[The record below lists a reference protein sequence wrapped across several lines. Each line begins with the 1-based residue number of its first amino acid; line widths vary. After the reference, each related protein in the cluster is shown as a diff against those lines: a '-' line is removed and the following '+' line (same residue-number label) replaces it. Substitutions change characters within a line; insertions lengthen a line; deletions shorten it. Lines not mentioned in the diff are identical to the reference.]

1 MASERSRACDVCGG
15 SDVERLHTQPFLV
28 PGEPLTHYDV
38 VACRT
43 CGFAFATN
51 IPSRED
57 YEAYY
62 SANLRYTY
70 EGSRNVSEG
79 LVAIHQDSF
88 EFVHGLLGRRE
99 GVPATGQH
107 VLDVGCS
114 TGHLL
119 SFFRRAG
126 YERLLGLD
134 PAPECRALA
143 ERLYKVH
150 VITGSLSGFCAE
162 TPFDVVLLSSVL
174 EHLPDPRAALDRVAS
189 LVAQDGLLFVQVPDA
204 ARFGVEMREPFLEFS
219 IEHINYFTRESL
231 EGLMARAG
239 FVAVEVRPDVLRY
252 NGTAY
257 PALTS
262 AWRRAASSAAPARS
276 DIDSLRTYVTRSR
289 ELLTRVDRALRPLAE
304 SREEVVVWGAGSLA
318 ARLLATTAMGELNI
332 VGVVDS
338 NPSLHTQQ
346 LLGLPIA
353 PPASLR
359 GRRVTVLVASVVWG
373 QAIVKTLE
381 EFGYEGRIVSLSF

>member
-15 SDVERLHTQPFLV
+15 SDVERLHTQPFLL
-28 PGEPLTHYDV
+28 PGDRLTRYDV

-43 CGFAFATN
+43 CGFAFSTN

-62 SANLRYTY
+62 RANLRYTY

-79 LVAIHQDSF
+79 LVAIHRDSF
-88 EFVHGLLGRRE
+88 EFVHGLLGRRD
-99 GVPATGQH
+99 GVPATAQR

-143 ERLYKVH
+143 ERLYKVD
-150 VITGSLSGFCAE
+150 VVTGSLSSFCAE

-189 LVAQDGLLFVQVPDA
+189 LVAKDGLVFVQVPDA

-231 EGLMARAG
+231 EELMVRAG

-262 AWRRAASSAAPARS
+262 AWRRGASPAATPSRS
-276 DIDSLRTYVTRSR
+276 DIGPLRAYVTRSS
-289 ELLTRVDRALRPLAE
+289 ELLTQVDRALRPLAE

-318 ARLLATTAMGELNI
+318 ARLLATTVMGELNI

-338 NPSLHTQQ
+338 NPSLHTQR

-359 GRRVTVLVASVVWG
+359 GGRVTVLVASVVWG
-373 QAIVKTLE
+373 EAIVKTLE
-381 EFGYEGRIVSLSF
+381 EFGYEGRVVSL

>member
-1 MASERSRACDVCGG
+1 MTSERGRACDVCGR
-15 SDVERLHTQPFLV
+15 SDVEHLHAQPFLL
-28 PGEPLTHYDV
+28 PGDRLTRYDV
-38 VACRT
+38 VACRA

-51 IPSRED
+51 VPSRDD

-62 SANLRYTY
+62 AANLRYTY

-79 LVAIHQDSF
+79 LVAIHRDSF
-88 EFVHGLLGRRE
+88 EFVHRLLAEQDGVGATARR
-99 GVPATGQH
+99 

-126 YERLLGLD
+126 YERVLGLD
-134 PAPECRALA
+134 PAPECRPLA
-143 ERLYKVH
+143 ERLYDVE
-150 VITGSLSGFCAE
+150 VVTGSLSGFSAE
-162 TPFDVVLLSSVL
+162 APFDVVLLSSVL

-189 LVAQDGLLFVQVPDA
+189 LVKEDGLVFVQVPDA
-204 ARFGVEMREPFLEFS
+204 AHFGIEMKEPFLEFS

-239 FVAVEVRPDVLRY
+239 FAAVVVRPDVLRY

-262 AWRRAASSAAPARS
+262 AWRRGASRAGAVSVS
-276 DIDSLRTYVTRSR
+276 DVGPLRAYVAQSR
-289 ELLTRVDRALRPLAE
+289 ELLKEVDRMLRPLAE

-318 ARLLATTAMGELNI
+318 ARLLATTVMRDLNI
-332 VGVVDS
+332 VGFVDS
-338 NPSLHTQQ
+338 NPSLHAQR
-346 LLGLPIA
+346 LLGHPIA

-359 GRRVTVLVASVVWG
+359 GGRVTVLVASVVWG
-373 QAIVKTLE
+373 AAIVKTLE
-381 EFGYEGRIVSLSF
+381 EFGYEGRIVSL